1 MEQND
6 QSVSEV
12 ESIDRML
19 GFLGGED
26 EEEEQVEQPE
36 DEEGNSTEE
45 DAADDDSEEV
55 EPDAEPEVEYLEL
68 VVNGEQ
74 VKKSKAETVEL
85 AQKGLDYTQK
95 TQQLAEERR
104 NAQAELNAKAQVL
117 QLREQVFDKAAE
129 AKSLEAQLSQ
139 YQSVDWNALVDS
151 DPVQAMKLDR
161 QYRDLQ
167 TKYQQT
173 VNEINHTQQQVQ
185 ANQQRL
191 NGEFLE
197 REKQSL
203 IRSIPEWSDRAKA
216 TAERDEIKDALRKV
230 GYSEQDIDSLTD
242 HRHVVIAR
250 KAMLYDKLL
259 SKKPEVQKRVADAPK
274 PVKPGSAQKRNP
286 NADSYAKSRES
297 LKKTGRQDYAISA
310 IEKLL

>member
-129 AKSLEAQLSQ
+129 AKSLEAQLS
-139 YQSVDWNALVDS
+139 
-151 DPVQAMKLDR
+151 
-161 QYRDLQ
+161 
-167 TKYQQT
+167 
-173 VNEINHTQQQVQ
+173 
-185 ANQQRL
+185 
-191 NGEFLE
+191 
-197 REKQSL
+197 
-203 IRSIPEWSDRAKA
+203 
-216 TAERDEIKDALRKV
+216 
-230 GYSEQDIDSLTD
+230 
-242 HRHVVIAR
+242 
-250 KAMLYDKLL
+250 
-259 SKKPEVQKRVADAPK
+259 
-274 PVKPGSAQKRNP
+274 
-286 NADSYAKSRES
+286 
-297 LKKTGRQDYAISA
+297 
-310 IEKLL
+310 